1 MTIKKK
7 VLYGFIGLLV
17 LLLIIGGISIFQMKK
32 MGDQSTEIK
41 DNWVPSL
48 ALVGETNALGTN
60 VPRLLNQI
68 GLETDDKE
76 IAKLDSQIQVLLDRI
91 QKATQSYEK
100 LIATDEERQL
110 FNDFQQLWQEFE
122 KELPQIVEIA
132 KGNDQQK
139 TIVAIKQAIP
149 VWEESQ
155 QVLIKLKDLNSTGA
169 TQETTESVEIY
180 QNALLSISI
189 VIAIAI
195 IAGIVLAFIIFRD
208 IRSVAD
214 SINASS
220 QTVATSSE
228 EISAS
233 VQEVATGTHHQTN
246 MVNSISEMIDQMDKA
261 IGQIASN
268 IEETSTLVN
277 RTSVI
282 AENGGKMMSNALVG
296 MQDISNKVHHLLDNS
311 KQIDL
316 IVTTI
321 KDIADQT
328 KLLALNASIEAARA
342 GEHGRGFAVVAD
354 SVGKLA
360 NQSGEATKGII
371 QLVHTMQESTQDA
384 VETVRSGNELI
395 AKAGD
400 SFTEI
405 IQYVNESAE
414 RITEVAASC
423 EEQSA
428 QTNDILQSSQNIAA
442 VTEQTSAS
450 TQETASATEELA
462 SMAEKLSLLVTK
474 L

>member
-7 VLYGFIGLLV
+7 ALFGFIGLLV
-17 LLLIIGGISIFQMKK
+17 LLLIIGAISIFQMKK
-32 MGDQSTEIK
+32 MGEQSTEIK

-48 ALVGETNALGTN
+48 TLIGETNALGTN

-76 IAKLDSQIQVLLDRI
+76 IAKLDTQIQVLLDRI

-100 LIATDEERQL
+100 LISTDEERQL
-110 FNDFQQLWQEFE
+110 FNEYHQLWQEFE
-122 KELPQIVEIA
+122 KELPDIVETA

-139 TIVAIKQAIP
+139 TIAAIKQVIP
-149 VWEESQ
+149 VWDESQ
-155 QVLIKLKDLNSTGA
+155 QVLIKLKEVNSKGA
-169 TQETTESVEIY
+169 SQETMESVEIY
-180 QNALLSISI
+180 QGALLSISI
-189 VIAIAI
+189 VIAVAI
-195 IAGIVLAFIIFRD
+195 LLGLVLAFIIFRD
-208 IRSVAD
+208 IRNVAD
-214 SINASS
+214 NIYAAS
-220 QTVATSSE
+220 QTVASSSE

-246 MVNSISEMIDQMDKA
+246 MVNGISEMIDQMDKA

-268 IEETSTLVN
+268 IEETSSLVN

-282 AENGGKMMSNALVG
+282 AENGGKMMGNALLG
-296 MQDISNKVHHLLDNS
+296 MQDISTKVHHLLDNS

-371 QLVHTMQESTQDA
+371 QLVHTMQDSTQDA

-400 SFTEI
+400 AFTEI
-405 IQYVNESAE
+405 IQYVNDSAE

-462 SMAEKLSLLVTK
+462 SMAEKLNLLVTK